1 MAKVTASGLILT
13 IWVGLLSH
21 NVLAQQVS
29 CRTNYYAVKGES
41 LREIHQSLR
50 QARPWK
56 AGHDGF
62 TVWSVSWR
70 FSTTM
75 GRSVC
80 RMSAF
85 GTTATI
91 TITLPRWVAPTN
103 ATDLLKTEWDRYIKA
118 LGQHEYGHAQFALAA
133 AGEIHK
139 RVKEAGEDANCESLK
154 QRINGLCESTVQKYK
169 GMDET
174 YDQRT
179 EHGATQGARLG
190 RGGRPERPN

>member
-1 MAKVTASGLILT
+1 MAKLSP
-13 IWVGLLSH
+13 VGLL
-21 NVLAQQVS
+21 LAMFAWLTPQVAPAQHVS

-50 QARPWK
+50 QGRPWK
-56 AGHDGF
+56 ASHDGF
-62 TVWSVSWR
+62 TMWSVSWR
-70 FSTTM
+70 FSTTLS
-75 GRSVC
+75 RSVC
-80 RMSAF
+80 RMSTF
-85 GTTATI
+85 GTTAAI
-91 TITLPRWVAPTN
+91 TITLPRWVASTN
-103 ATDLLKTEWDRYIKA
+103 TSDVLKTEWERYIKA

-133 AGEIHK
+133 AGEMHK
-139 RVKEAGEDANCESLK
+139 RIKEAGEDANCESLK
-154 QRINGLCESTVQKYK
+154 QRINGLCESIVQRYK